1 MNLKDFHGTE
11 RIYIDSTI
19 FVSHHSKDA
28 ANRKECTEFMST
40 VENGNINAATS
51 SVVIDETTYILLKF
65 KAAEILDTHKHY
77 KILDALR
84 HDRNVFDEAWEVAQK
99 HIDYVDAL
107 RAKDVLQII
116 TQTADPIATMELAI
130 KYQLLPRDASHLGI
144 MRKNLINNIATNDSD
159 FEQIDNTNVWVP

>member
-40 VENGNINAATS
+40 VEKGNINAATS
-51 SVVIDETTYILLKF
+51 SVAIDETTYILLKF

-84 HDRNVFDEAWEVAQK
+84 HDRNVFNEAWEVVQK

-159 FEQIDNTNVWVP
+159 FEQIDDINVWIP

>member
-1 MNLKDFHGTE
+1 
-11 RIYIDSTI
+11 
-19 FVSHHSKDA
+19 
-28 ANRKECTEFMST
+28 
-40 VENGNINAATS
+40 
-51 SVVIDETTYILLKF
+51 
-65 KAAEILDTHKHY
+65 
-77 KILDALR
+77 LR

-159 FEQIDNTNVWVP
+159 FEQIDDINVWMP

>member
-28 ANRKECTEFMST
+28 ANRKECTEFMSA
-40 VENGNINAATS
+40 VENCNINAATS
-51 SVVIDETTYILLKF
+51 SVAIDETTYILLKF

-84 HDRNVFDEAWEVAQK
+84 HDRNV
-99 HIDYVDAL
+99 L
-107 RAKDVLQII
+107 
-116 TQTADPIATMELAI
+116 
-130 KYQLLPRDASHLGI
+130 
-144 MRKNLINNIATNDSD
+144 MRHGKLHKST
-159 FEQIDNTNVWVP
+159 